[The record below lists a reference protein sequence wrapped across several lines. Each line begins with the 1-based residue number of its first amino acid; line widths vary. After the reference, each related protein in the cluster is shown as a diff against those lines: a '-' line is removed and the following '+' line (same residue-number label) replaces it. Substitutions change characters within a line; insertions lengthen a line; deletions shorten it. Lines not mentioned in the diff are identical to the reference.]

1 MGHQWSMGTSRIQ
14 PCLARRIS
22 LFDGVVCGDK
32 VYGAVV
38 AVENEL
44 TAQLAEIKKIVRTE
58 QHDWP

>member
-1 MGHQWSMGTSRIQ
+1 
-14 PCLARRIS
+14 LARRIS